1 MLALLTAAAIT
12 GCPDFVVEAPR
23 ERSGVVCTAKDVPA
37 EGVLRV
43 PGRTLSSWDCVGEA
57 KVNETS
63 KGIDI
68 SLPANGLAVLGFR

>member
-1 MLALLTAAAIT
+1 MAI
-12 GCPDFVVEAPR
+12 
-23 ERSGVVCTAKDVPA
+23 VVCTAKDAPA

-57 KVNETS
+57 KVNETAR
-63 KGIDI
+63 GIDI